1 MTPVNEWFR
10 HEINFFQRFTKQER
24 IYDALKSK
32 DCFKKDSFNI
42 VENVCMTCLNEIY

>member
-32 DCFKKDSFNI
+32 DCFKKGIHSI
-42 VENVCMTCLNEIY
+42 SWKMCA